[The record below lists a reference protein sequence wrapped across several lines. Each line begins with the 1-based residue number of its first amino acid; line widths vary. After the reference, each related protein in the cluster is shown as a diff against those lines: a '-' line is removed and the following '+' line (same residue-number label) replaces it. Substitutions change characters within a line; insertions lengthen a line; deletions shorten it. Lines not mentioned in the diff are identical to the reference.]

1 LDGDWKPLRGASA
14 HVRAIDGRAIA
25 MSGKQ
30 RLVLVGNGM
39 AGMRTVDEVLARD
52 RARFDIAVIGAEP
65 HPNYNRILLSSV
77 LAGDKELADIILHPR
92 EWYAGNGI
100 RLATGDAAVKL
111 DARAKTVTTAAG
123 REVAYDKL
131 VLATGSRPFVPPIA
145 GLALPGVCAFRTIAD
160 LDLMRELARNGGR
173 AVVVGG
179 GLLGLEAAVGL
190 MKRGMAVT
198 VLHLVP
204 TLMERQLDEAA
215 GLLLQ
220 RDLEQTGLTILTRTQ
235 TEAITGDN
243 RVRAVRL
250 ADGRELPADLVVFAV
265 GVRPDIALARD
276 AGLDVNRGITVDDF
290 MMTSDPDIFA
300 VGECIEHRGQTFG
313 LVGPLWE
320 QARTCAEVLCGA
332 RPAPYVA
339 AAPHTSLKVTG
350 VDVFSA
356 GVLKARD
363 DGDEEITLRDAA
375 SRHYKK
381 LVVRDSRL
389 LGAIL
394 YGDIA
399 DGPWFAELI
408 HAGRDVAP
416 FRDSL
421 IFGHALAAT
430 AE

>member
-1 LDGDWKPLRGASA
+1 VTTPAKP
-14 HVRAIDGRAIA
+14 
-25 MSGKQ
+25 

-39 AGMRTVDEVLARD
+39 AGMRTIDEVLARD
-52 RARFDIAVIGAEP
+52 RARFEIEVIGAEP
-65 HPNYNRILLSSV
+65 YPNYNRILLSSV
-77 LAGDKELADIILHPR
+77 LAGDKEIGDIILHPR
-92 EWYAGNGI
+92 EWYADNGI
-100 RLATGDAAVKL
+100 GLTTGDPAVKL
-111 DARAKTVTTAAG
+111 DTQTKTVTTAAG
-123 REVAYDKL
+123 REVSYDRL
-131 VLATGSRPFVPPIA
+131 VLATGSRPFVPPVA

-160 LDLMRELARNGGR
+160 LDLMRDAARNGGR

-179 GLLGLEAAVGL
+179 GLLGLEAAAGL
-190 MKRGMAVT
+190 MKRGMTVT
-198 VLHLVP
+198 VIHLVP

-220 RDLEQTGLTILTRTQ
+220 RDLERTGLTIMTRAQ
-235 TEAITGDN
+235 TEAIAGDN

-265 GVRPDIALARD
+265 GVKPDIALARD

-290 MMTSDPDIFA
+290 MVTSDPGIFA

-320 QARTCAEVLCGA
+320 QARTCAEVLCGGT
-332 RPAPYVA
+332 PAPYVA

-363 DGDEEITLRDAA
+363 DGDEEITLRDAG
-375 SRHYKK
+375 SRQYKK
-381 LVVRDSRL
+381 LVVRDGHL

-394 YGDIA
+394 YGEIT
-399 DGPWFAELI
+399 DGPWFAKLI
-408 HAGRDVAP
+408 QAGRDVTP

-421 IFGHALAAT
+421 IFGHALAT
-430 AE
+430 AAG